1 MAALVYGYCPAHAI
15 RREHPARQWD
25 VEVHPVTHTPDV
37 PAGLYRVS
45 AELLARPEFRA
56 ACSIRDFGAI
66 FKLMRKYDGA
76 SQDRISSPIEGLSQS
91 RVSRI
96 ARGEDHIASLD
107 LIERIAD
114 ALRIPGGYFR
124 LAPRPWETSAKAVV
138 LEPASAP
145 VSSPAPL
152 TSRTPSPGG
161 LVVEVDE
168 ATLRYDDGVYYP
180 HQVRRVVNTG
190 TEPVTRYL
198 MRISVDR
205 YPGDPERSA
214 QLYRANPLR
223 WEELRLSATCNGEP
237 MHWKV
242 KTDWDALKEVWLCF
256 ENSHGRFP
264 LYPGDTAVIEYSYQV
279 SGDRWGPWF
288 QRAIRVPT
296 RSLSV
301 RLDFPAEADPVVW
314 GMETSMTA
322 EAVPFRTAI
331 SRSKAN
337 GRRVF
342 SWSTDEPP
350 LHARYRLE
358 WNFRAQPDSAAHA
371 ARPSEQMA
379 AAGVV
384 QQGAE
389 ILGEPARPF
398 DLPAEAEDAR
408 RVVAELSSAIERVSA
423 LHTFGKGMGIAA
435 PQIGISRAA
444 AIVRTTDG
452 DTIVLFNP
460 TVIESS
466 PETDEQ
472 YEGCLSFF
480 DVRGLVFRSL
490 TLHVEHADVTGTRR
504 ITIFEKG
511 LARLVAHEIDH
522 LIGYLYTDRM
532 RPGATLIPVE
542 QYGGTGI
549 SWAYTTT

>member
-1 MAALVYGYCPAHAI
+1 M
-15 RREHPARQWD
+15 
-25 VEVHPVTHTPDV
+25 THTPDV
-37 PAGLYRVS
+37 PVGSYRVS
-45 AELLARPEFRA
+45 AELLARPDFRA
-56 ACSIRDFGAI
+56 ACSVRDFGTI
-66 FKLMRKYDGA
+66 FRLMRKYDGA
-76 SQDRISSPIEGLSQS
+76 SQDRISSPVDGLSQS

-96 ARGEDHIASLD
+96 ARGEDRIASLD

-114 ALRIPGGYFR
+114 ALRIPGGYFG
-124 LAPRPWETSAKAVV
+124 LAPRRWESTTQ
-138 LEPASAP
+138 PAGPQP
-145 VSSPAPL
+145 VPAQASQPVATTPPAQPVASS
-152 TSRTPSPGG
+152 GG
-161 LVVEVDE
+161 LIVEVDE
-168 ATLRYDDGVYYP
+168 ATLRYDDATYYA
-180 HQVRRVVNTG
+180 HQMRRIVNTG

-214 QLYRANPLR
+214 RLYRAKPLR
-223 WEELRLSATCNGEP
+223 WDFLWLSATCNGEP
-237 MHWKV
+237 MNWKI

-256 ENSHGRFP
+256 ENSQGHFP
-264 LYPGDTAVIEYSYQV
+264 LYPGDTAVIEYSYRV
-279 SGDRWGPWF
+279 SDDRWGPWF
-288 QRAIRVPT
+288 QRAVRVPT

-301 RLDFPAEADPVVW
+301 RLDFPAEVDPVVW

-322 EAVPFRTAI
+322 EALPFRTAI
-331 SRSKAN
+331 ARTETA

-358 WNFRAQPDSAAHA
+358 WNFRAQPDPAAGA

-379 AAGVV
+379 AVGIV

-389 ILGEPARPF
+389 ILSKPARPF

-435 PQIGISRAA
+435 PQVGINRAA
-444 AIVRTTDG
+444 AIVRTVDG
-452 DTIVLFNP
+452 DTITLLNP
-460 TVIESS
+460 TVIEAS

-480 DVRGLVFRSL
+480 DVRGLVPRPL
-490 TLHVEHADVTGTRR
+490 TLHVEHADIDGTRR
-504 ITIFEKG
+504 ITVFEKG

-522 LIGYLYTDRM
+522 LDGHLYTDKM
-532 RPGATLIPVE
+532 RPGVTPIPVE
-542 QYGGTGI
+542 QYRGVGSAWT
-549 SWAYTTT
+549 YTST